1 MYVWLPVDMLAVVDN
16 NQIGDV
22 CLTFWIIWLPI
33 IDSLQNLC
41 EKWVVS
47 QVDIFDSLQNYLMYR
62 DGSWNTCWLCCI
74 WPFSNPCC
82 LCCGSESRRIE
93 KDSWYRSMAGG
104 AVLVFLGIY
113 LALYNFRGNFRIPL
127 SCNSE
132 QFGVYYGF
140 AIYVLI
146 HWLRSSFLLLATGSF
161 NFPGHVH
168 IVALMFYCQCSQ
180 LHYICAYAFC
190 ISLF

>member
-1 MYVWLPVDMLAVVDN
+1 MMQIKFYQVWFDEVNNLFSPPLSSLYKLFLMYVLLPVDMLVVVDN

-41 EKWVVS
+41 ERWVVS

-93 KDSWYRSMAGG
+93 KDSWYRSLAGG
-104 AVLVFLGIY
+104 AVLVFLGIH

-127 SCNSE
+127 SCELQQWTILEYIMDLLYMFDS
-132 QFGVYYGF
+132 
-140 AIYVLI
+140 LI
-146 HWLRSSFLLLATGSF
+146 K
-161 NFPGHVH
+161 N
-168 IVALMFYCQCSQ
+168 
-180 LHYICAYAFC
+180 
-190 ISLF
+190 